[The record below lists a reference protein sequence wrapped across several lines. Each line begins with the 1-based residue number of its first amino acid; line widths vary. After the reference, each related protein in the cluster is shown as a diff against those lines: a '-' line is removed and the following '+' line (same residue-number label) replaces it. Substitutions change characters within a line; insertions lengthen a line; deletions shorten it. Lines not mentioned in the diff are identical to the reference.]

1 MSKRA
6 KKQSPA
12 KDKAHQPPQ
21 PLPPVDIV
29 DGIPDRAENPPK
41 WKYFALAGIFAA
53 WVAFLVYCHVA
64 GGPTL

>member
-12 KDKAHQPPQ
+12 KDKAPQPPQ
-21 PLPPVDIV
+21 PVDVV
-29 DGIPDRAENPPK
+29 DGVPDRAENPPK
-41 WKYFALAGIFAA
+41 WKYFALLGIFAA
-53 WVAFLVYCHVA
+53 WVAFLVYCHLA